1 MERGVGWL
9 LFRELPGDRKPQRGE
24 GRAREAGGGWV
35 DGGKEREKGGG
46 RAAESWAKGG
56 MGKREERSGE
66 GERDSSQGW
75 AGRRERRVKV
85 GGAGAGQE
93 EGGRAAASHSS
104 GLAGALPPPPRSL
117 LQQEDEQGWPGI
129 ICLHYTI
136 PTSSSLL
143 ARKLINIPLCLGRLS
158 TPCPAPRLA
167 PPPPR
172 LCAGPAGGH
181 ISVLHPGGPFASLF
195 LFAVP
200 SVQWQV
206 FWIRSLEVGT
216 MPWGVNQAEST
227 VLL

>member
-85 GGAGAGQE
+85 WGGRGWPG
-93 EGGRAAASHSS
+93 GGRAGSCQPQLRASGSS
-104 GLAGALPPPPRSL
+104 PTPAPLPPP
-117 LQQEDEQGWPGI
+117 
-129 ICLHYTI
+129 
-136 PTSSSLL
+136 
-143 ARKLINIPLCLGRLS
+143 
-158 TPCPAPRLA
+158 
-167 PPPPR
+167 
-172 LCAGPAGGH
+172 AGG
-181 ISVLHPGGPFASLF
+181 
-195 LFAVP
+195 
-200 SVQWQV
+200 
-206 FWIRSLEVGT
+206 
-216 MPWGVNQAEST
+216 
-227 VLL
+227 